1 MKSKNTTENIQAQCQ
16 TLKLPFIGE
25 HYAEIMEQAAK
36 NQWTPEEI
44 FARLLDGEIQ
54 RRADRSLVY
63 RVKNARFPFVKT
75 LDDFDWSWPKKINRA
90 QIQHIFHLDWVPQH
104 GNIIFLGGV
113 GLGKSH
119 LAVALGYQACQKG
132 YATRWITAV
141 NLINT
146 LVAAQNANRLKAEI
160 NAFLRPKLLIIDELG
175 YMPIDKIGADLLFQI
190 ISGRYENSAICITS
204 NKAFKQWSSIFNN
217 DATLTSA
224 ILDRLIHHGEPVLIE
239 GPSYRMKDRI
249 DTN

>member
-90 QIQHIFHLDWVPQH
+90 QIQHI
-104 GNIIFLGGV
+104 
-113 GLGKSH
+113 
-119 LAVALGYQACQKG
+119 
-132 YATRWITAV
+132 
-141 NLINT
+141 
-146 LVAAQNANRLKAEI
+146 
-160 NAFLRPKLLIIDELG
+160 
-175 YMPIDKIGADLLFQI
+175 
-190 ISGRYENSAICITS
+190 
-204 NKAFKQWSSIFNN
+204 
-217 DATLTSA
+217 
-224 ILDRLIHHGEPVLIE
+224 
-239 GPSYRMKDRI
+239 
-249 DTN
+249 

>member
-1 MKSKNTTENIQAQCQ
+1 MQIKATAENIQAQCE
-16 TLKLPFIGE
+16 TLKLSFMRA
-25 HYAEIMEQAAK
+25 HYAEIMAQAAK
-36 NQWTPEEI
+36 NQWPPEEI
-44 FARLLDGEIQ
+44 FARLLAGEIQ
-54 RRADRSLVY
+54 RRADKSLLY

-75 LDDFDWSWPKKINRA
+75 LDDFDWSWPKQINRA
-90 QIQHIFHLDWVPQH
+90 QIQHLFHLDWVPQH

-132 YATRWITAV
+132 YSTRWITAV

-146 LVAAQNANRLKAEI
+146 LIAAQKSNRLKAEI
-160 NAFLRPKLLIIDELG
+160 HTFLRPKLLIIDELG

-190 ISGRYENSAICITS
+190 ISGRYEKSAICITS

-224 ILDRLIHHGEPVLIE
+224 ILDRLIHHGEPVVIE
-239 GPSYRMKDRI
+239 GNSYRMKDRI